1 MTNEQPVVY
10 QGGNSQLFG
19 VLHRPSPG
27 RDLRHGVLFVPGEPD
42 HLFGDH
48 SMYVYG
54 ARQLACAGFHCLRF
68 DFGGRGNSEAGDKFT
83 PVGDCVKSV
92 CFLESEADIDAVSCL
107 AQCYGAWVALY
118 CLAAA
123 TVNWQRLVMWS
134 PTELA
139 DKRSMD
145 IRRSSK
151 YLKAAVVEFW
161 GLYAEAKNQFAS
173 PRGTDVPEEKDL
185 GQIPIENL
193 VTKDHFRATV
203 HALGIY
209 PSGDPSS
216 RECARDYEALCR
228 FIGGISYEARMVE
241 DSDHSYRSHDKV
253 QEVVR
258 MTVDWLSASSPAV
271 RRASGIKTRRATRLD
286 HCYD

>member
-10 QGGNSQLFG
+10 QGENSQLFG
-19 VLHRPSPG
+19 VLHRPSLG
-27 RDLRHGVLFVPGEPD
+27 RDLRHGVLFIPGEPD

-54 ARQLACAGFHCLRF
+54 ARQLARAGFHCLRF
-68 DFGGRGNSEAGDKFT
+68 DFGGGGNSEAGGQFT
-83 PVGDCVKSV
+83 PVGDCVESV
-92 CFLESEADIDAVSCL
+92 RFLESETDIGVVSCV
-107 AQCYGAWVALY
+107 AKCFGAWVALY

-123 TVNWQRLVMWS
+123 AVNWQRLVMWS

-145 IRRSSK
+145 IRRSAK
-151 YLKAAVVEFW
+151 YLKAAVVEFR
-161 GLYAEAKNQFAS
+161 GLYSEAKNQFTS
-173 PRGTDVPEEKDL
+173 PRRVDGPGEESI
-185 GQIPIENL
+185 GHIPIENL
-193 VTKDHFRATV
+193 VPQDRSHTIV

-228 FIGGISYEARMVE
+228 CIGGISYEERMVE

-253 QEVVR
+253 REVTQ
-258 MTVDWLSASSPAV
+258 MTVDWLSESNPEI
-271 RRASGIKTRRATRLD
+271 RRTSGTKARRATQLD
-286 HCYD
+286 HCYA

>member
-10 QGGNSQLFG
+10 QGENSQLFG
-19 VLHRPSPG
+19 VLHRPSSG
-27 RDLRHGVLFVPGEPD
+27 RDLRHGVLFIPGEPD

-54 ARQLACAGFHCLRF
+54 ARQLARAGFHCLRF
-68 DFGGRGNSEAGDKFT
+68 DFGGRGNSEAGSQFT
-83 PVGDCVKSV
+83 PVGDCVESV
-92 CFLESEADIDAVSCL
+92 RFLESETDIGVVSCV
-107 AQCYGAWVALY
+107 AKCFGAWVALY

-123 TVNWQRLVMWS
+123 AVNWQRLVMWS

-139 DKRSMD
+139 DKRSID
-145 IRRSSK
+145 IRQSAK

-161 GLYAEAKNQFAS
+161 GLYAEAKNQFTS
-173 PRGTDVPEEKDL
+173 PRGVDGPREENIGL
-185 GQIPIENL
+185 PIEKL
-193 VTKDHFRATV
+193 ATKDRFRATV

-228 FIGGISYEARMVE
+228 LIGGISYEARTVE
-241 DSDHSYRSHDKV
+241 DCDHSYRSHDKV
-253 QEVVR
+253 QEVVQ

-271 RRASGIKTRRATRLD
+271 RRASGTKTPRATQLD
-286 HCYD
+286 HCYA

>member
-1 MTNEQPVVY
+1 MTDEQPVVY
-10 QGGNSQLFG
+10 QGENSQLLG

-27 RDLRHGVLFVPGEPD
+27 RNLRHGVLFVPGEPD
-42 HLFGDH
+42 FLFGTH
-48 SMYVYG
+48 SMYVYC
-54 ARQLACAGFHCLRF
+54 ARQLVRAGFHCLRF
-68 DFGGRGNSEAGDKFT
+68 DFGGRGNSEAGSKFT
-83 PVGDCVKSV
+83 PVGDCVESAR
-92 CFLESEADIDAVSCL
+92 FLESEADIDAVSCV
-107 AQCYGAWVALY
+107 AKCFGAWVALY

-123 TVNWQRLVMWS
+123 EVNWQRLVMWS

-145 IRRSSK
+145 IRRSAK
-151 YLKAAVVEFW
+151 YLKAAVVNFW
-161 GLYAEAKNQFAS
+161 GLYAETKNQFTS
-173 PRGTDVPEEKDL
+173 PRGADAPEEESL
-185 GQIPIENL
+185 GHIPIEDL
-193 VTKDHFRATV
+193 VTKDRFRPTV

-228 FIGGISYEARMVE
+228 FIGGISYETRMVE

-253 QEVVR
+253 QEVVQ

-271 RRASGIKTRRATRLD
+271 RRASGIKARRATRLD
-286 HCYD
+286 HSYA

>member
-1 MTNEQPVVY
+1 MTNDQPVVY

-19 VLHRPSPG
+19 VLHRPSP
-27 RDLRHGVLFVPGEPD
+27 RCDLRHGVLFIPGEPD

-54 ARQLACAGFHCLRF
+54 ARQLAHAGFHCLRF
-68 DFGGRGNSEAGDKFT
+68 DFGGRGNSEAGSKFT
-83 PVGDCVKSV
+83 PVGDCVESAR
-92 CFLESEADIDAVSCL
+92 FLESEADIDAVSCV
-107 AQCYGAWVALY
+107 AQCFGAWVVLY

-161 GLYAEAKNQFAS
+161 GLYAEAKNQFAT
-173 PRGTDVPEEKDL
+173 PRGVDIPQEESLDH
-185 GQIPIENL
+185 IPIENL
-193 VTKDHFRATV
+193 VTKDRFRATV

-253 QEVVR
+253 QEVVQ
-258 MTVDWLSASSPAV
+258 MTVDWLAASSPAV
-271 RRASGIKTRRATRLD
+271 RRASGTETRRATRLD
-286 HCYD
+286 HCYA